1 MYFFCGNWSAVDMR
15 RIEGD
20 SGGTAFMQQ
29 LEKAIDSDGAMI
41 KGAGDY
47 EVYWYFDTESEGR
60 PLLFVHSVNAAP
72 SAIELKPLFQ
82 HFRAFR
88 PVFAPDLPGF
98 GRSTRGVGTMTSS
111 DFAKQ
116 IASLIQEMTSS
127 EPPDVIALS
136 LGCEFVARA
145 VVECGAAVRSLTFI
159 SPTGFSRRQP
169 PAPQAQR
176 RLKRLFDFAGFGRG
190 AFKLLRLE
198 RSIRY
203 FYGMNFAGFVP
214 NELVTYALKT
224 TRQPG
229 AHEMPLQFLSMGLFT
244 ANAGESLYSKLDV
257 PVLVLFD
264 KDPNVSFELFEEFEA
279 NPAWQF
285 KRIAPSLGM
294 PQWEHPEETA
304 GAVEAFFEAL

>member
-1 MYFFCGNWSAVDMR
+1 MR

-20 SGGTAFMQQ
+20 SGETAFMQQ
-29 LEKAIDSDGAMI
+29 LEKAIDSDGALI
-41 KGAGDY
+41 KCVGDY

-60 PLLFVHSVNAAP
+60 PLLFIHSVNAAP

-82 HFRAFR
+82 HFRASR

-98 GRSTRGVGTMTSS
+98 GRSSRHVGTMTASE
-111 DFAKQ
+111 FAKN
-116 IASLIQEMTSS
+116 IASIIDELTPS

-169 PAPQAQR
+169 PAPKAQK
-176 RLKRLFDFAGFGRG
+176 RLKRLFDFSGFGRG

-203 FYGMNFAGFVP
+203 FYGMNFSGFVP
-214 NELVTYALKT
+214 NELITYALKT

-229 AHEMPLQFLSMGLFT
+229 AHQLPLQFLSMRLFT
-244 ANAGESLYSKLDV
+244 ANAAESLYSKLDV

-279 NPAWQF
+279 NPAWRF
-285 KRIAPSLGM
+285 KRIAPSFGM
-294 PQWEHPEETA
+294 PQWEHSAETA
-304 GAVEAFFEAL
+304 GAIEAFFGDL

>member
-1 MYFFCGNWSAVDMR
+1 MR

-20 SGGTAFMQQ
+20 SG
-29 LEKAIDSDGAMI
+29 EKAVMKQLDKAIESDGALI
-41 KGAGDY
+41 EGSGDY

-82 HFRAFR
+82 HFRASR

-98 GRSTRGVGTMTSS
+98 GRSTRRVGTMTPS

-116 IASLIQEMTSS
+116 IASIIDEMTPS

-145 VVECGAAVRSLTFI
+145 VVELGAAVRSLTFI

-169 PAPQAQR
+169 PAPKAQR

-203 FYGMNFAGFVP
+203 FYGMNFSGFVP

-224 TRQPG
+224 TRQSG

-244 ANAGESLYSKLDV
+244 AKAAESLYSKLDV

-294 PQWEHPEETA
+294 PQWEHPERTA
-304 GAVEAFFEAL
+304 GAIEAFFGTL

>member
-1 MYFFCGNWSAVDMR
+1 
-15 RIEGD
+15 
-20 SGGTAFMQQ
+20 MQQ
-29 LEKAIDSDGAMI
+29 LDKAIDSDGSFIA
-41 KGAGDY
+41 GVGDY
-47 EVYWYFDTESEGR
+47 QVYWYHDTESEGR
-60 PLLFVHSVNAAP
+60 PLLFIHSVNAAS

-82 HFRAFR
+82 HFRASR

-98 GRSTRGVGTMTSS
+98 GRSSRHVGTMTASE
-111 DFAKQ
+111 FAKN
-116 IASLIQEMTSS
+116 IASIIDELTPS

-145 VVECGAAVRSLTFI
+145 VVECGATVRSLTFI
-159 SPTGFSRRQP
+159 SATGFSRRQP
-169 PAPQAQR
+169 PAPQAQK
-176 RLKRLFDFAGFGRG
+176 RLKRIFDFAGFGRG

-203 FYGMNFAGFVP
+203 FYGMNFSGFVP
-214 NELVTYALKT
+214 QELVTYALKT

-244 ANAGESLYSKLDV
+244 PNAVETLYSRLDV

-264 KDPNVSFELFEEFEA
+264 KDPNVSFELFEQFEL
-279 NPAWQF
+279 NPVWQF

-304 GAVEAFFEAL
+304 GAVEAFFGSL

>member
-1 MYFFCGNWSAVDMR
+1 
-15 RIEGD
+15 
-20 SGGTAFMQQ
+20 
-29 LEKAIDSDGAMI
+29 
-41 KGAGDY
+41 
-47 EVYWYFDTESEGR
+47 
-60 PLLFVHSVNAAP
+60 
-72 SAIELKPLFQ
+72 
-82 HFRAFR
+82 
-88 PVFAPDLPGF
+88 
-98 GRSTRGVGTMTSS
+98 STRRVGTMTPS

-116 IASLIQEMTSS
+116 IASIIDEMTPS

-145 VVECGAAVRSLTFI
+145 VVELGAAVRSLTFI

-203 FYGMNFAGFVP
+203 FYGMNFSGFVP

-224 TRQPG
+224 TRQSG

-244 ANAGESLYSKLDV
+244 AKAAESLYSKLDV

-294 PQWEHPEETA
+294 PQWEHPERTA
-304 GAVEAFFEAL
+304 GAIEAFFGTL

>member
-1 MYFFCGNWSAVDMR
+1 MR

-20 SGGTAFMQQ
+20 SGEKAFMKQ
-29 LEKAIDSDGAMI
+29 LDKAIESDGALI
-41 KGAGDY
+41 EGSGDY

-82 HFRAFR
+82 HFRASR

-98 GRSTRGVGTMTSS
+98 GRSTRRVGTMTPS

-116 IASLIQEMTSS
+116 IASIIDEMTPS

-145 VVECGAAVRSLTFI
+145 VVELGAAVRSLTFI

-203 FYGMNFAGFVP
+203 FYGMNFSGFVP

-224 TRQPG
+224 TRQSG

-244 ANAGESLYSKLDV
+244 ANAAESLYSKLNV

-294 PQWEHPEETA
+294 PQWEHPERTA
-304 GAVEAFFEAL
+304 GAIEAFFGAL

>member
-1 MYFFCGNWSAVDMR
+1 MALMK
-15 RIEGD
+15 
-20 SGGTAFMQQ
+20 Q
-29 LEKAIDSDGAMI
+29 LDKAIDSDGALI
-41 KGAGDY
+41 ESGGDY

-60 PLLFVHSVNAAP
+60 PLLFIHSINAAP

-82 HFRAFR
+82 HFRASR

-98 GRSTRGVGTMTSS
+98 GRSTRRVGAMTAS
-111 DFAKQ
+111 DFAKN
-116 IASLIQEMTSS
+116 IASIIDEMAAS

-136 LGCEFVARA
+136 LGCEFVTRA
-145 VVECGAAVRSLTFI
+145 VVDCGAEVRSLTFI

-169 PAPQAQR
+169 PTAQAQK
-176 RLKRLFDFAGFGRG
+176 RLKRLFDFAGFGRN

-198 RSIRY
+198 RSIRC
-203 FYGMNFAGFVP
+203 FYGMNFSGFVP
-214 NELVTYALKT
+214 NELVTYALET

-244 ANAGESLYSKLDV
+244 ANAAETLYSRLDV

-264 KDPNVSFELFEEFEA
+264 KDPNVSFELFEQFEA

-285 KRIAPSLGM
+285 QRIAPSLGM
-294 PQWEHPEETA
+294 PQWEHPKETA
-304 GAVEAFFEAL
+304 VAIEAFVEAL

>member
-1 MYFFCGNWSAVDMR
+1 MR

-20 SGGTAFMQQ
+20 GGEKAFMKQ
-29 LEKAIDSDGAMI
+29 LDKAIESDGALI
-41 KGAGDY
+41 EGSGDY

-82 HFRAFR
+82 HFRASR

-98 GRSTRGVGTMTSS
+98 GRSTRRVGTMTPS

-116 IASLIQEMTSS
+116 IASIIDEMTQS

-145 VVECGAAVRSLTFI
+145 VVELGAAVRSLTFI

-203 FYGMNFAGFVP
+203 FYGMNFSGFVP

-224 TRQPG
+224 TRQYG

-244 ANAGESLYSKLDV
+244 AKAAESLYSKLDV

-294 PQWEHPEETA
+294 PQWEHPERTS
-304 GAVEAFFEAL
+304 GAIEAFFGTL